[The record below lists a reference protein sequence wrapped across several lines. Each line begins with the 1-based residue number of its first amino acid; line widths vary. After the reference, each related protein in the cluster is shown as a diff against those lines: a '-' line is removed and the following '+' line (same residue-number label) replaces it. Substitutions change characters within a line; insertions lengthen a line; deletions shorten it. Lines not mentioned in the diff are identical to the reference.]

1 MSPAMRVLNYSLSGT
16 MLALTAAL
24 IMEGALALSLVIGWL
39 IAINVFTAIFYGIDK
54 LNSVWVGGN
63 EKRQAL
69 KMRVPESAL
78 LLLALAGGS
87 PAAIVAMLVF
97 HHKIRKAW
105 FTFRLVLVL
114 AAQGAAAYFFRDS
127 IPWP

>member
-1 MSPAMRVLNYSLSGT
+1 MRVLNYSLSGM

-24 IMEGALALSLVIGWL
+24 IMEGALALSLITGWL
-39 IAINVFTAIFYGIDK
+39 IAINAFTAIFYGIDK
-54 LNSVWVGGN
+54 LNSIWVGDN

-87 PAAIVAMLVF
+87 PAAIAVMLALN
-97 HHKIRKAW
+97 HKIRKAW
-105 FTFRLVLVL
+105 FTFRFILVL
-114 AAQGAAAYFFRDS
+114 AAQGAAAYWFRDS
-127 IPWP
+127 VPWP